1 MITIPTNPKKRK
13 HKHIKRKDRF
23 RPLVDLGTPQ
33 VPLNNKRQQKQHEL
47 LSDWED
53 AP

>member
-1 MITIPTNPKKRK
+1 MATIQMNSKKQK

-23 RPLVDLGTPQ
+23 RPHIYLGTPQ
-33 VPLNNKRQQKQHEL
+33 VPLNNKQQKQQHEL